1 MTTSGASWLT
11 GLISLS
17 VVAVLMAWIALACKM
32 PGLSRRHLGAG
43 RLRTSSRLTAYR
55 ITRRMPGKCP
65 RRDLYRL
72 GDFDRGQFAGI
83 VTALSEKGPLAAEP
97 EYRRLP

>member
-43 RLRTSSRLTAYR
+43 RLRTSCQADRLQDHPQDA
-55 ITRRMPGKCP
+55 
-65 RRDLYRL
+65 
-72 GDFDRGQFAGI
+72 GQ
-83 VTALSEKGPLAAEP
+83 VP
-97 EYRRLP
+97 ET

>member
-1 MTTSGASWLT
+1 
-11 GLISLS
+11 
-17 VVAVLMAWIALACKM
+17 
-32 PGLSRRHLGAG
+32 
-43 RLRTSSRLTAYR
+43 
-55 ITRRMPGKCP
+55 MPGKCP